1 MIDREKVLAT
11 TEDDVRNA
19 IKLADLLVPLHKDDD
34 TLHVALYHILLL
46 ERKVMKLID
55 ELNKEVNR

>member
-1 MIDREKVLAT
+1 MIDKGKVIAT
-11 TEDDVRNA
+11 EEQDVRDA

-34 TLHVALYHILLL
+34 PLHVALYHILLL

-55 ELNKEVNR
+55 ELNKEVNK